1 MQVVG
6 SVSRQGKT
14 INLAIVVSDVVAE
27 TVAEIDSVDDPNR
40 EALVNLGDCSFLLL
54 GPGFSPRCL
63 IPASC

>member
-40 EALVNLGDCSFLLL
+40 EALVNLGDCSF
-54 GPGFSPRCL
+54 
-63 IPASC
+63 